1 MKHLSVVA
9 AVFHEGRKVFVT
21 QRGYGEFKGRWEFP
35 GGKIEVGESAETA
48 LRREIH
54 EELSS
59 DLTIECSLGSV
70 SYAYPTFSLTMEV
83 FLVHLE
89 NGALTLNEAED
100 AKWVDVEDLPSVDFL
115 PPDRMIL
122 PAISSALSAFP
133 KPQA

>member
-70 SYAYPTFSLTMEV
+70 SYAYSTFSLTMEV

-89 NGALTLNEAED
+89 NGTLTLNEAED
-100 AKWVDVEDLPSVDFL
+100 AKWVDVEDLPSIDFL

-122 PAISSALSAFP
+122 PAISSALLAFP
-133 KPQA
+133 KP